1 MNQSVNGW
9 LSMKGS
15 LQSRL
20 MEVKDMKNGA
30 QAISTTRY
38 DGREI
43 ENKPVYDIKTID
55 KKCSQ
60 ITTALFLIDRGI
72 KDANARN
79 MLELDINYTDLVA
92 PIE

>member
-9 LSMKGS
+9 LSMKNS

-20 MEVKDMKNGA
+20 EEVKGMKGSA
-30 QAISTTRY
+30 MASTTTRY
-38 DGREI
+38 DGKEV
-43 ENKPVYDIKTID
+43 ETKPVYNVKDID
-55 KKCSQ
+55 RKCSQ

-72 KDANARN
+72 KDANAKN
-79 MLELDINYTDLVA
+79 TLDLKIDYDSLVA

>member
-20 MEVKDMKNGA
+20 EEVKNMKVGA
-30 QAISTTRY
+30 MSSTITRY
-38 DGREI
+38 DGKEV
-43 ENKPVYDIKTID
+43 ESKPVYNVKDID
-55 KKCSQ
+55 RKCSQ

-72 KDANARN
+72 KDANAKN
-79 MLELDINYTDLVA
+79 QLELAVDYDSLVA